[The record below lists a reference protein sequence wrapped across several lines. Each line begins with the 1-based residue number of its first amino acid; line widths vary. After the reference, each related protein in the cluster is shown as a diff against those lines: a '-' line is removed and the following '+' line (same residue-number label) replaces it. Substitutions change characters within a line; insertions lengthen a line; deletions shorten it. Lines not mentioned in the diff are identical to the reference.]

1 MKIKH
6 AAVWR
11 WCDGWEKQRVVVVV
25 VVCGWVGV
33 GELGVVDYTLERNT
47 SRDGAVMSSFDRLF
61 QWQLFGGKRSIMR
74 FY

>member
-6 AAVWR
+6 AVVWR

-25 VVCGWVGV
+25 VACGWVGV

-47 SRDGAVMSSFDRLF
+47 SKEVLSLAPLVGFSSGSCS
-61 QWQLFGGKRSIMR
+61 GGKEV
-74 FY
+74 